1 VERQSIRSP
10 VDGMIMGLRV
20 TAPGEVLA
28 AGGAILDV
36 VPSKRDAG
44 GRSAHPPQDI
54 NHVFIDAPARVR
66 LAAFD
71 ARTTPLLPGRVT
83 FVSPDRVTD
92 ADSGE
97 SWFTATVEV
106 DAAALEHHPDIQLKA
121 GMPAELF
128 VTTSDRTL
136 FDYLVS
142 PITVF
147 TNRAMRE
154 T

>member
-1 VERQSIRSP
+1 
-10 VDGMIMGLRV
+10 
-20 TAPGEVLA
+20 
-28 AGGAILDV
+28 
-36 VPSKRDAG
+36 
-44 GRSAHPPQDI
+44 
-54 NHVFIDAPARVR
+54 
-66 LAAFD
+66 
-71 ARTTPLLPGRVT
+71 
-83 FVSPDRVTD
+83 
-92 ADSGE
+92 
-97 SWFTATVEV
+97 V

-128 VTTSDRTL
+128 VTTSNRTL